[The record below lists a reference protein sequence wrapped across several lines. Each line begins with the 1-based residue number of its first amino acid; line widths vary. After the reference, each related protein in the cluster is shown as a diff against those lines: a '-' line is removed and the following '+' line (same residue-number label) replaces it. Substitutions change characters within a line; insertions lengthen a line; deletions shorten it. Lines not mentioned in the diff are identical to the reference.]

1 MHLLNLGIPKWT
13 MVSANVNHLT
23 MHALC
28 KPKCFRKLLQS
39 HKRPLA
45 ASQWV
50 YIPLILG
57 RRERLKQQ
65 KTKWNMW
72 KFSENS
78 CTQTSTQVPA
88 LQILHGPKHKGQG
101 TSPGRSR
108 LSLATAFLSW
118 GTRTCAVGSA
128 KGTKWIKM
136 STNAQLKFWKKNQT
150 PRFICHPKSPSDC
163 SKGISSL
170 APQSCWKIRCFP
182 HRS

>member
-13 MVSANVNHLT
+13 IWQCMHCANPN
-23 MHALC
+23 ASGNY
-28 KPKCFRKLLQS
+28 FRAINDLWQPLNERIFLWSWVEEKDSNSKKQS
-39 HKRPLA
+39 
-45 ASQWV
+45 
-50 YIPLILG
+50 
-57 RRERLKQQ
+57 E
-65 KTKWNMW
+65 NMW